1 MRFQWLYL
9 MKYIKTMKMNENKLF
24 ATCPVC
30 AYKLCKGL
38 NGTRV
43 DIVCPRCKNLIYIFI
58 EHEKVKTEIL
68 EKRK

>member
-1 MRFQWLYL
+1 MLNNNNNY
-9 MKYIKTMKMNENKLF
+9 Y

-30 AYKLCKGL
+30 AYKLCKGV

-43 DIVCPRCKNLIYIFI
+43 DIICPRCKNLIHIFI
-58 EHEKVKTEIL
+58 EHEKVQTEIL